1 MLQIE
6 YLDPPALVGPNG
18 ILLWDDEDEF
28 PLPPELPEGE
38 DRAPADL
45 TTHEK
50 VARAEYGIHRLF
62 EAGNPVV
69 VAYSSGKD
77 SSVLLALVLDA
88 ARSFKEAGGALPPIL
103 VTHANT
109 SIENPAFQ
117 IVATAEIEKIRR
129 FAATH
134 DLPVRVD
141 VVQPA
146 LNDSWA
152 VRIISGRALPTFANS
167 SARDCT
173 INWKIKPQ
181 ERQRKLALAELAANG
196 EPVVLV
202 GTRYEESSGRAAR
215 MSDRG
220 ETDLEIWQQEIRDK
234 KTGKLKRTENRLSP
248 IAHWTQEDVW
258 VYLRELMDGERRENY
273 TDAKQLWEVYQD
285 GGNSTCAVVAD
296 DTMKASAKACGARF
310 GCSLCVISRDKSLEN
325 MLEADP
331 KYDYLRNLNKLQR
344 FIYETRDD
352 WSRRQWMGRSIDSE
366 GFIAIEPDSYSSE
379 MTADLLAMALTIQ
392 RDEELEAHRLG
403 IAPRFRLVSAPQ
415 LIAIDATWSLQAYQA
430 RPFEAIRIYHRIY
443 REGESVYPPEVDGS
457 QFKDKK
463 PSTRYLHVGSN
474 WEDADQLREFT
485 GLRSIVGEMVG
496 LTGETAGGCVG
507 TRFTADGRTIMDME
521 VSDFFD
527 VDPEGAGMFFDYEAD
542 RVIEEHASSPVTR
555 AYQYYVQLG
564 VISTSERHASTIDYM
579 MRRSTWKLR
588 HGVTY
593 AARDE
598 LMAYTVSPA
607 ERRAGLKAPPGQQT
621 LHERYEVEMEQR
633 HAARCRPR

>member
-1 MLQIE
+1 MLQTTE
-6 YLDPPALVGPNG
+6 YLDPPALVGPQG
-18 ILLWDDEDEF
+18 LLLWDEDVEIA
-28 PLPPELPEGE
+28 LPPEIPDQV
-38 DRAPADL
+38 DRALADM

-62 EAGNPVV
+62 EAGNAIVL
-69 VAYSSGKD
+69 AYSAGKD
-77 SSVLLALVLDA
+77 SSVMLALVLDA
-88 ARSFKEAGGALPPIL
+88 ALSFQEAGGTLPPIL

-109 SIENPAFQ
+109 GLENPAFQ
-117 IVATAEIEKIRR
+117 VVANSEIERIRR
-129 FAATH
+129 FATAH
-134 DLPVRVD
+134 NLPVRVD

-146 LNDSWA
+146 LNDAWA

-167 SARDCT
+167 STRDCT

-181 ERQRKLALAELAANG
+181 ERQRKLALAELAASG

-220 ETDLEIWQQEIRDK
+220 ETDLEIWKQEIRDK
-234 KTGKLKRTENRLSP
+234 DGKLKRTENRLSP
-248 IAHWTQEDVW
+248 LAFWNQEDIW
-258 VYLRELMDGERRENY
+258 VFLRELMDGERRENY
-273 TDAKQLWEVYQD
+273 TDGRDVWEVYQD

-331 KYDYLRNLNKLQR
+331 KYEYLRNLNKLQR

-352 WSRRQWMGRSIDSE
+352 WSRRQWMGRSIDAE
-366 GFIAIEPDSYSSE
+366 GFIAVEPDTYSSE
-379 MTADLLAMALTIQ
+379 MTADLLSMSLTIQ
-392 RDEELEAHRLG
+392 RDEEIAARRLG
-403 IAPRFRLVSAPQ
+403 IAPRFRLVSATQ
-415 LIAIDATWSLQAYQA
+415 LIAIDATWSLQAYQE

-443 REGESVYPPEVDGS
+443 RDGESVYPPEIDGS

-463 PSTRYLHVGSN
+463 PTTRYLHVGSN

-485 GLRSIVGEMVG
+485 GLRSVVGELAG

-507 TRFTADGRTIMDME
+507 TRFTADGRTIMDMGI
-521 VSDFFD
+521 SDFFD
-527 VDPEGAGMFFDYEAD
+527 VDMEGAGMFFEYEAD
-542 RVIEEHASSPVTR
+542 RVIEEHATSPVTR
-555 AYQYYVQLG
+555 AYEYYVQLG
-564 VISTSERHASTIDYM
+564 VISTSSRHASTIDQM
-579 MRRSTWKLR
+579 MRRSMWKLR

-593 AARDE
+593 AAKDE
-598 LMAYTVSPA
+598 LLAYTVSAA

-621 LHERYEVEMEQR
+621 LHERYEAEMEQR